1 MFSYVNGVPHL
12 GHGFTVSKVDF
23 ATRVA
28 RAEGK
33 NTLYPQGYHA
43 TGMPIKACA
52 DKLTNEMAMFGD
64 TFTGYTESNASEPSP
79 TAAEAQPRPRGRCKI
94 HECEERHGLAISP

>member
-1 MFSYVNGVPHL
+1 MLSYVNGVPHL

-23 ATRVA
+23 TTRVA

-52 DKLTNEMAMFGD
+52 DKLASEIAIFGEL
-64 TFTGYTESNASEPSP
+64 FTGYNESDAIEESGDASEPRPQSKDDV
-79 TAAEAQPRPRGRCKI
+79 TMFTNLKKGKAAKC
-94 HECEERHGLAISP
+94 